1 MEVELKVKTSKEQI
15 QSILKDVDVDQLEY
29 SVTSISYYS
38 HNGEELVNPKNDV
51 RIKDVTGYQL
61 PPPSTSL
68 IENKDKN
75 FAAYNRMQQIVDFL
89 TKEKLDS
96 SLIAVQEIKI
106 QIISNSASKEANL
119 DKHAFEAFQLLAS
132 LTQYQPY
139 LTAVK
144 RSATLYT
151 NSGFKFEFT
160 NINNSDI
167 YFSASKK
174 WSANKSANDIKKS
187 IMELFKKYK
196 ISEEE
201 IDSRSW
207 KEIAKEYTIN

>member
-15 QSILKDVDVDQLEY
+15 QAILKDVDVDQLDY

-51 RIKDVTGYQL
+51 RIRDITGYQL

-89 TKEKLDS
+89 TKEKLDN
-96 SLIAVQEIKI
+96 SLIATQEIKI
-106 QIISNSASKEANL
+106 QIISSSVSKEANL
-119 DKHAFEAFQLLAS
+119 DKHAFEAFQLLAN
-132 LTQYQPY
+132 LTQYQSY
-139 LTAVK
+139 LTTVK

-160 NINNSDI
+160 NMNNSDI
-167 YFSASKK
+167 YFSVSKR
-174 WSANKSANDIKKS
+174 WSANKSTNDIKKS
-187 IMELFKKYK
+187 IIELFKKYK

-207 KEIAKEYTIN
+207 KAIAKEHAIN